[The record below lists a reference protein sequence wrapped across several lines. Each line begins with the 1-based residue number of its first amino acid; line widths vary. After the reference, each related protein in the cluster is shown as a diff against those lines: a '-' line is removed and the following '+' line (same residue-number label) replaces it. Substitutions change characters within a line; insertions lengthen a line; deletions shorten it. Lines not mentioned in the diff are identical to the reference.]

1 MDKIKKA
8 GLLAGAVV
16 LGATLV
22 ALSQERVRDFLKN
35 KAHSHGIS
43 KEEGKIL
50 VADLISE
57 TKRKKLCLEKNV
69 VDKLHS
75 STKMASQEL
84 FEMSDRIDE
93 RKIRELEIEIERMKN
108 LRKAEE

>member
-8 GLLAGAVV
+8 GLLGGAVV
-16 LGATLV
+16 LGATLA

-50 VADLISE
+50 VGDVISE

-84 FEMSDRIDE
+84 SDMSDRIDE
-93 RKIRELEIEIERMKN
+93 RKIRELELELERMKS
-108 LRKAEE
+108 LKKAEE

>member
-1 MDKIKKA
+1 MDKMKKA
-8 GLLAGAVV
+8 GLLGGAAV
-16 LGATLV
+16 LGATLA
-22 ALSQERVRDFLKN
+22 ALSQEKVRDFLKN
-35 KAHSHGIS
+35 KAHSHGIN

-50 VADLISE
+50 VGDVISE

-84 FEMSDRIDE
+84 SDMSDRLDE
-93 RKIRELEIEIERMKN
+93 RKIQELETELERMKG
-108 LRKAEE
+108 LRKDHQ